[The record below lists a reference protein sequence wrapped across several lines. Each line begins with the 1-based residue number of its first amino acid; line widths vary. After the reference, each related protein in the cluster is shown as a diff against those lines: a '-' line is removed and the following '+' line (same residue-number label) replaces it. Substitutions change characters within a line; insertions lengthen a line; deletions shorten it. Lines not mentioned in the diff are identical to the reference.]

1 MTLLLTKETQVK
13 TWDIASLTKIIKIEN
28 PSHDKKMGKCALPCT
43 IVTIYISPVFLEGYL
58 AVDQN
63 VKGSICIVPTTA
75 FPEICPKVISGK
87 RHDTRIL
94 IITLFIQIKK
104 WMHQ

>member
-1 MTLLLTKETQVK
+1 
-13 TWDIASLTKIIKIEN
+13 
-28 PSHDKKMGKCALPCT
+28 MGKCALPCS
-43 IVTIYISPVFLEGYL
+43 IVAICISPVFLESYL

-63 VKGSICIVPTTA
+63 VEGSILIVPTTA

-94 IITLFIQIKK
+94 IITLFIKIKN